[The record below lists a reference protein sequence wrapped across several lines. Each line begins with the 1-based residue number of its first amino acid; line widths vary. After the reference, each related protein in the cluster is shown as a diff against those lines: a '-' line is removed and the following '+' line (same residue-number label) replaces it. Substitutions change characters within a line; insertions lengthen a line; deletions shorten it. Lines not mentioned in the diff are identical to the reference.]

1 MWATRRGRGRP
12 SAQEVVYRTLAQMRI
27 EGAPLRE
34 PCGELA
40 EIVAARNHRTLG
52 QKSWHPT
59 TITSHI
65 VRWLHDNPDDENDYR
80 VALTLQEA
88 ASESSI
94 KRSLLF
100 VAIGRGALTAH
111 RCGTRTLILM
121 SDFQRF
127 LRQCTALIRPSGK
140 IDLAKKKGPTAKARA
155 AGGKVR
161 TIRANLRALQL
172 APIIDEIRA
181 KGAETCLAIAAELT
195 RRGIPTA
202 TGGRFWHD
210 MPVRNLL
217 ARLDRLQP
225 SRRLP
230 QKGRY
235 SLPE

>member
-1 MWATRRGRGRP
+1 MRRGRGRP
-12 SAQEVVYRTLAQMRI
+12 SAEEIVYRTLAQMRI
-27 EGAPLRE
+27 EGASLRE

-65 VRWLHDNPDDENDYR
+65 IRWLHDNPDENDYR
-80 VALTLQEA
+80 VALTLKEA
-88 ASESSI
+88 ASESGV

-111 RCGTRTLILM
+111 RCGTRTLILT

-127 LRQCTALIRPSGK
+127 LRQCSALIRPYGK
-140 IDLAKKKGPTAKARA
+140 IDLAKKKGPTAEACA
-155 AGGKVR
+155 AGAKVS
-161 TIRANLRALQL
+161 TIRRNLRARQL
-172 APIIDEIRA
+172 APIIREIRA

-202 TGGRFWHD
+202 TGGRFWQD

-217 ARLDRLQP
+217 ERLDRLQQH

-230 QKGRY
+230 HKGRH